1 MMNPM
6 ATSRIRHVTG
16 RAKIYESI
24 VKGDASFTP
33 GLPES
38 FNVLIR
44 ELQSL
49 CLDVELISTKRP
61 PQLQVPGTEETPAA
75 ATAEPVLEG

>member
-1 MMNPM
+1 
-6 ATSRIRHVTG
+6 
-16 RAKIYESI
+16 

-49 CLDVELISTKRP
+49 CLDVELISTKRRP
-61 PQLQVPGTEETPAA
+61 EPQVVSEQP
-75 ATAEPVLEG
+75 EPVLEG